1 MIASLRNVV
10 TLLSFSC
17 DPGKYVVDLFTN
29 QADQVNLSLNL
40 KEEMRENWHQSQWY
54 FYDLCRARGTA

>member
-17 DPGKYVVDLFTN
+17 DLGKYVVDLFTN

-40 KEEMRENWHQSQWY
+40 KEEMREN
-54 FYDLCRARGTA
+54 